1 MKSDVQDQPI
11 LVPQEECEVLNLI
24 RDDHELIK
32 RLRITPEELEAL
44 SKCAML
50 GTLTCKQHMLGI
62 LRQIREAGGPA
73 VGGSAIGQTPLFPE
87 PAVPEEREEAPV
99 PDCRKMLVRLAG
111 TAVPEPGSLEG
122 VVRRRVPEQFG
133 ILFWTIVLVVGL
145 AWNFLIAMSRWRNNF
160 MTNIGMPIGQA
171 APSAAWYSNLD
182 RTYIL
187 LWGEVLLVV
196 GIAVVMYLKSRRGH
210 RRLRVRPGRSWR

>member
-1 MKSDVQDQPI
+1 MKPDPQDQPM
-11 LVPQEECEVLNLI
+11 LVPQEVREILDQI
-24 RDDHELIK
+24 RSDHELIE
-32 RLRITPEELEAL
+32 RLRITPEELETL
-44 SKCAML
+44 SKCAMF
-50 GTLTCKQHMLGI
+50 GTLTFKQDMLFI
-62 LRQIREAGGPA
+62 LRQIREAGG
-73 VGGSAIGQTPLFPE
+73 GSAIGQTSLFPQ
-87 PAVPEEREEAPV
+87 PAPPADQEEDPIP
-99 PDCRKMLVRLAG
+99 PDRRKMLVRLAG
-111 TAVPEPGSLEG
+111 MAVPEPGSLEG
-122 VVRRRVPEQFG
+122 VVRRRGPERFG
-133 ILFWTIVLVVGL
+133 ILLWTIVLVVGL

-160 MTNIGMPIGQA
+160 MTSIGMPIGHA